1 MVESSGGDGEWE
13 HDLIT
18 GSGGHGNIDII
29 GCGDGEGGETYK
41 TLDDPM
47 GTSTLS
53 RGSRDF
59 LFV

>member
-18 GSGGHGNIDII
+18 GSGGHGNIDI

-47 GTSTLS
+47 GTSTL
-53 RGSRDF
+53 
-59 LFV
+59 